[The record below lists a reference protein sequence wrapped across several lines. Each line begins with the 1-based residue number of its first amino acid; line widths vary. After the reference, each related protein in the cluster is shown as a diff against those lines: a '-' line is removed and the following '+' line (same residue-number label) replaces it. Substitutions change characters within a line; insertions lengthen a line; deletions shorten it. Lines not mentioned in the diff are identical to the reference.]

1 MDLEI
6 KTTTEGI
13 TLTQNGVS
21 VLVDR
26 EHALLLSWEIDSIW
40 YRDDV
45 LRALTEEPDFY
56 LDASEY
62 DLERIKTDVK
72 EGRGDKIVERVL
84 AYYEDERC
92 KHDSGSGEVLE
103 WHDWCMQRA
112 FETSLEDGDCVF
124 AAYSIEEPGVGIV

>member
-6 KTTTEGI
+6 KTTTEGV

-21 VLVDR
+21 IFVDR
-26 EHALLLSWEIDSIW
+26 QHALRLSREIDCIW

-45 LRALTEEPDFY
+45 LWALTEEPESY

-84 AYYEDERC
+84 DYYEDERHD
-92 KHDSGSGEVLE
+92 HDSGSGEVQ
-103 WHDWCMQRA
+103 DWTECMQTA
-112 FETSLEDGDCVF
+112 FDKSLEDGDCVF
-124 AAYSIEEPGVGIV
+124 AAYAIEEPGVGIV

>member
-6 KTTTEGI
+6 KTTTEGV

-21 VLVDR
+21 IFVDR
-26 EHALLLSWEIDSIW
+26 EHALHLSREIDSIW

-45 LRALTEEPDFY
+45 LWALTQEPESY

-72 EGRGDKIVERVL
+72 EGRGDEIVEAVL
-84 AYYEDERC
+84 DYYEDERYD
-92 KHDSGSGEVLE
+92 HDSGSDEVR
-103 WHDWCMQRA
+103 DWTECMQTA
-112 FETSLEDGDCVF
+112 FDKCLEDGDCVF
-124 AAYSIEEPGVGIV
+124 AAYAIEEPGAGIS